1 MTVTVR
7 LFAMLRERAG
17 RDEIALEMPDD
28 ASVGDVW
35 ERLRRDHPRLR
46 EYDGPVRFALD
57 QRYVDIEEPLLD
69 NAEVALIPPV
79 SGG

>member
-17 RDEIALEMPDD
+17 TAEISLEAPDLSTV
-28 ASVGDVW
+28 AMIESILV
-35 ERLRRDHPRLR
+35 
-46 EYDGPVRFALD
+46 
-57 QRYVDIEEPLLD
+57 QRYSGLADLLSKSAVAVNRAYASRETVLHD
-69 NAEVALIPPV
+69 GDELALIPPV

>member
-17 RDEIALEMPDD
+17 TAEL
-28 ASVGDVW
+28 S
-35 ERLRRDHPRLR
+35 
-46 EYDGPVRFALD
+46 
-57 QRYVDIEEPLLD
+57 
-69 NAEVALIPPV
+69 AEVPEGWTVAAVESIVVQRHPEISDLLSKSAVAVNRAYASRQTVLHDGDELALIPPV